1 MMERIATHTASRVR
15 LATDPAW
22 MKRWRSASPRR
33 RRVRGE
39 SRPDSHKFA
48 SDAQGAK
55 AENRA
60 RTACHDAAQL
70 CGDTRWRLVFQL
82 AKEVPED
89 VGSEATGGG
98 GETKKKS
105 RRNVVGKFGCN
116 DRVLFDAALGLAGF
130 DKEFELK
137 VRSTLS
143 HLRDSFSF
151 SFAFAIVWVRLP
163 ARLYSAP
170 LPRGAVVS
178 ASFGFFKARDER

>member
-1 MMERIATHTASRVR
+1 MR
-15 LATDPAW
+15 D
-22 MKRWRSASPRR
+22 RS
-33 RRVRGE
+33 
-39 SRPDSHKFA
+39 
-48 SDAQGAK
+48 
-55 AENRA
+55 

-89 VGSEATGGG
+89 VGSEATGVG

-137 VRSTLS
+137 VRSTA
-143 HLRDSFSF
+143 HLHDSFSF
-151 SFAFAIVWVRLP
+151 SFAFAMSWVRLP

-170 LPRGAVVS
+170 LPPSCAVVS
-178 ASFGFFKARDER
+178 A